1 MPDVPKYS
9 VNTGFRADSILLL
22 ALLHRAGQL
31 FSVTN
36 SCTQGSHSLY
46 FVLQKNVRFKES
58 NSSVKLVFFFFP
70 NLMFKVSVVL
80 QNLLDEIA
88 RREEEVHTV
97 CAHSQQYQQAVKV
110 SLFPPGA
117 LHRDTLGR
125 AQRASCQPARP
136 WGQQRAIRH
145 FQKRDFYCSEQY
157 TGRIYPQGENY
168 QRTTMED
175 KQNHSNSIIY
185 KSKRE
190 TRNPRNGRQQR
201 SGQARSP
208 PPTCW
213 IRVTTL
219 TEEEDQ
225 EAPG

>member
-1 MPDVPKYS
+1 MLSAQEHV
-9 VNTGFRADSILLL
+9 GE
-22 ALLHRAGQL
+22 L

-58 NSSVKLVFFFFP
+58 NSSVKLVFLFFLFS

-110 SLFPPGA
+110 SLFPPGT

-125 AQRASCQPARP
+125 AQRASCQPA
-136 WGQQRAIRH
+136 
-145 FQKRDFYCSEQY
+145 
-157 TGRIYPQGENY
+157 
-168 QRTTMED
+168 
-175 KQNHSNSIIY
+175 
-185 KSKRE
+185 
-190 TRNPRNGRQQR
+190 
-201 SGQARSP
+201 
-208 PPTCW
+208 
-213 IRVTTL
+213 
-219 TEEEDQ
+219 
-225 EAPG
+225 

>member
-9 VNTGFRADSILLL
+9 INTGFRANTILPL
-22 ALLHRAGQL
+22 ALLHRAGEL

-58 NSSVKLVFFFFP
+58 NSSVKLVFLFFLFS

-110 SLFPPGA
+110 SLFLPGA

-125 AQRASCQPARP
+125 ARRASCQPA
-136 WGQQRAIRH
+136 
-145 FQKRDFYCSEQY
+145 
-157 TGRIYPQGENY
+157 
-168 QRTTMED
+168 
-175 KQNHSNSIIY
+175 
-185 KSKRE
+185 
-190 TRNPRNGRQQR
+190 
-201 SGQARSP
+201 
-208 PPTCW
+208 
-213 IRVTTL
+213 
-219 TEEEDQ
+219 
-225 EAPG
+225 